1 MSDTPS
7 NLWQQAWYPVAYLRD
22 LDPQAPQRFVLLGQ
36 PLVIWFERGEGIW
49 RVFADVCPHRLVPL
63 SEGRLSSDG
72 QLECPYHGWQ
82 FDGAGHCTLIPQA
95 AADLTPSIHVN
106 S

>member
-36 PLVIWFERGEGIW
+36 PLVIWFERGEDISTISGSHELDNP
-49 RVFADVCPHRLVPL
+49 ACLN
-63 SEGRLSSDG
+63 SD
-72 QLECPYHGWQ
+72 CV
-82 FDGAGHCTLIPQA
+82 A
-95 AADLTPSIHVN
+95 S
-106 S
+106 